1 MSGEQGFT
9 DNNSILGAMVG
20 VAEIYRHHSILGAN
34 MSGEQRFADITL
46 Y

>member
-9 DNNSILGAMVG
+9 DIT
-20 VAEIYRHHSILGAN
+20 ILGAN
-34 MSGEQRFADITL
+34 MSGEQGFTNITL